1 METEKKNTHFFVA
14 HSIAKNQLT
23 SDKIP
28 QEWMTSTP
36 AGCTLI
42 CTHMNEAFHRN
53 RGASRPDIWEWDRQA
68 EKPRHRRLRK
78 MQIRRGEERN
88 GRPSSTRPI
97 RTITCRSPTMPRILK
112 GTTSLSLPSHSSTA
126 GFPLLQSAF

>member
-14 HSIAKNQLT
+14 HSIEKNQLT

-53 RGASRPDIWEWDRQA
+53 RGASRPDIWELGSAGGETKTPKTSARCKFEE
-68 EKPRHRRLRK
+68 EK
-78 MQIRRGEERN
+78 RGMEGYLVRDPY
-88 GRPSSTRPI
+88 G
-97 RTITCRSPTMPRILK
+97 
-112 GTTSLSLPSHSSTA
+112 
-126 GFPLLQSAF
+126 